1 MITDPQGTVLA
12 LFLVFCRV
20 GGCMMVLPGFS
31 SARVPPQIRLF
42 MAVAV
47 SMAVLPLLWDIVYP
61 RVTGT
66 SELSFLTLILGETAI
81 GIMYGMI
88 ARLFSLGLQFT
99 GSVIT
104 QMIGFTSP
112 PTPDVL
118 EDAAENQLTN
128 LISFGG
134 LMVLFAMDFHHM
146 ILKALIDSYGQ
157 MPVGGAL
164 HVQKLLIS
172 LTDTV
177 QATTLIMLRLS
188 SPFIIYGLMFNISVG
203 LVNKLAQQIPVFF
216 ISTPY
221 LIAGGLFMLYLSI
234 AAMLKLFA
242 DAFPT
247 IFLGL

>member
-1 MITDPQGTVLA
+1 MITDPQGTILA

-42 MAVAV
+42 VAVAV
-47 SMAVLPLLWDIVYP
+47 SMAVMPLLWDLVYP
-61 RVTGT
+61 KVTGS

-81 GIMYGMI
+81 GVMYGMI

-99 GSVIT
+99 GSVLT

-146 ILKALIDSYGQ
+146 ILKAVIDSYGQ
-157 MPVGGAL
+157 MPVGGVL

-188 SPFIIYGLMFNISVG
+188 SPFIIYGLMFNVSVG

>member
-1 MITDPQGTVLA
+1 MITDPQGTILA
-12 LFLVFCRV
+12 LFVAFCRV

-31 SARVPPQIRLF
+31 SARVPPQVRLF
-42 MAVAV
+42 VAV
-47 SMAVLPLLWDIVYP
+47 GLSMAVLPMVWDIIYP
-61 RVTGT
+61 KVSGSQTT
-66 SELSFLTLILGETAI
+66 YIYLILSESMI
-81 GIMYGMI
+81 GVMYGMI
-88 ARLFSLGLQFT
+88 ARFFTLGMQFT
-99 GSVIT
+99 GSVLT
-104 QMIGFTSP
+104 QMIGFNAP

-128 LISFGG
+128 LLSFGG

-146 ILKALIDSYGQ
+146 VFRAVLDSYAQ
-157 MPVGGAL
+157 MPVGGDM
-164 HVQKLLIS
+164 HVQKLLIT

-177 QATTLIMLRLS
+177 QATTYIMLRLS

-203 LVNKLAQQIPVFF
+203 MINKLAQQMPVYF

-234 AAMLKLFA
+234 AAMLKQFA

>member
-1 MITDPQGTVLA
+1 MINDPQGTILT
-12 LFLVFCRV
+12 LFLIFCRV

-31 SARVPPQIRLF
+31 SARVPPQIRLLV
-42 MAVAV
+42 AVAV
-47 SMAVLPLLWDIVYP
+47 SMAVMPLLWDTTYP
-61 RVTGT
+61 RVTGA
-66 SELSFLTLILGETAI
+66 SQLAFLTLILGESAI

-88 ARLFSLGLQFT
+88 ARFFSLGLQFT
-99 GSVIT
+99 GSVLT
-104 QMIGFTSP
+104 QMIGFSAP
-112 PTPDVL
+112 PTPDIL

-146 ILKALIDSYGQ
+146 ILKAVIDSYVQ
-157 MPVGGAL
+157 MPVGGAI
-164 HVQKLLIS
+164 HMQKLLIT

-203 LVNKLAQQIPVFF
+203 LVNKLAQQIPVYF

-234 AAMLKLFA
+234 AAMLRLFG

-247 IFLGL
+247 IFLKL

>member
-12 LFLVFCRV
+12 LFLAFCRV

-31 SARVPPQIRLF
+31 SARVPPMVRLF
-42 MAVAV
+42 AALGL
-47 SMAVLPLLWDIVYP
+47 SMAVMPMVWDIIYP
-61 RVTGT
+61 KVSGGT
-66 SELSFLTLILGETAI
+66 QIAYINLILSESVI
-81 GIMYGMI
+81 GVMYGML
-88 ARLFSLGLQFT
+88 ARFFTLGLQFT
-99 GSVIT
+99 GTVLT
-104 QMIGFTSP
+104 QMIGFNAP
-112 PTPDVL
+112 PAPDIL

-146 ILKALIDSYGQ
+146 VFRALLESYMQ

-164 HVQKLLIS
+164 QIQKLLIS
-172 LTDTV
+172 LTDTARV
-177 QATTLIMLRLS
+177 TTLIMLRLA
-188 SPFIIYGLMFNISVG
+188 SPFIIYGLIFNISIG
-203 LVNKLAQQIPVFF
+203 MINKLAQQIPIYF

-234 AAMLKLFA
+234 AAMLKQFA
-242 DAFPT
+242 DAFPS

>member
-12 LFLVFCRV
+12 LFLAFCRV

-31 SARVPPQIRLF
+31 SARVPPMVRLF
-42 MAVAV
+42 AALGL
-47 SMAVLPLLWDIVYP
+47 SMAVMPMVWDIIYP
-61 RVTGT
+61 KVSGGT
-66 SELSFLTLILGETAI
+66 QIAYINLILSESVI
-81 GIMYGMI
+81 GVMYGML
-88 ARLFSLGLQFT
+88 ARFFTLGLQFT
-99 GSVIT
+99 GTVLT
-104 QMIGFTSP
+104 QMIGFNAP
-112 PTPDVL
+112 PAPDIL

-146 ILKALIDSYGQ
+146 ILKAVIDSYGQ
-157 MPVGGAL
+157 MPVGGEI
-164 HVQKLLIS
+164 HIQKLLIT

-203 LVNKLAQQIPVFF
+203 LVNKLAQQIPVYF

-234 AAMLKLFA
+234 AAMLRLFG

-247 IFLGL
+247 IFLKL

>member
-1 MITDPQGTVLA
+1 
-12 LFLVFCRV
+12 
-20 GGCMMVLPGFS
+20 MMVLPGFS
-31 SARVPPQIRLF
+31 SARIPPQIRLF
-42 MAVAV
+42 VAVAV
-47 SMAVLPLLWDIVYP
+47 SMAVTPLLWDIVYP
-61 RVTGT
+61 RVTGA
-66 SELSFLTLILGETAI
+66 SELALLTLIIGELAI
-81 GIMYGMI
+81 GVMYGMI
-88 ARLFSLGLQFT
+88 ARFFSLGLQFT
-99 GSVIT
+99 GSVLT
-104 QMIGFTSP
+104 QMIGFNSP

-146 ILKALIDSYGQ
+146 ILKAIMDSYGQ
-157 MPVGGAL
+157 MPVGGAI

-172 LTDTV
+172 LTDTI

-203 LVNKLAQQIPVFF
+203 LVNKLAQQIPIFF

-234 AAMLKLFA
+234 AAMLRLFGE
-242 DAFPT
+242 AFPS

>member
-1 MITDPQGTVLA
+1 MITDPQGTILA
-12 LFLVFCRV
+12 IFLVFCRV
-20 GGCMMVLPGFS
+20 GACMMVLPGFS
-31 SARVPPQIRLF
+31 SARVPPQIRLLVAGAIS
-42 MAVAV
+42 MAVAP
-47 SMAVLPLLWDIVYP
+47 MLWDIIYP
-61 RVTGT
+61 RVTGASQLT
-66 SELSFLTLILGETAI
+66 FFTLILAELAVGV
-81 GIMYGMI
+81 MYGMI
-88 ARLFSLGLQFT
+88 ARFFTLGLQFT
-99 GSVIT
+99 GSVLT
-104 QMIGFTSP
+104 MMIGFTSP

-146 ILKALIDSYGQ
+146 ILKAMIDSYVQ
-157 MPVGGAL
+157 MPVGGA
-164 HVQKLLIS
+164 VNIQKLLIS

-234 AAMLKLFA
+234 AAMLKQFG
-242 DAFPT
+242 DVFPT

>member
-1 MITDPQGTVLA
+1 MITDPQGTILA
-12 LFLVFCRV
+12 LFVAFCRV

-31 SARVPPQIRLF
+31 SARVPPQVRLF
-42 MAVAV
+42 VAV
-47 SMAVLPLLWDIVYP
+47 GLSMAVLPMVWDIIYP
-61 RVTGT
+61 RVSGSQTT
-66 SELSFLTLILGETAI
+66 YIYLILSESMI
-81 GIMYGMI
+81 GVMYGMI
-88 ARLFSLGLQFT
+88 ARFFTLGMQFT
-99 GSVIT
+99 GSVLT
-104 QMIGFTSP
+104 QMIGFNAP

-128 LISFGG
+128 LLSFGG

-146 ILKALIDSYGQ
+146 VFRAVLDSYAQ
-157 MPVGGAL
+157 MPVGGDM
-164 HVQKLLIS
+164 HVQKLLIT

-177 QATTLIMLRLS
+177 QATTYIMLRLS

-203 LVNKLAQQIPVFF
+203 MINKLAQQMPVYF

-234 AAMLKLFA
+234 AAMLKQFA